1 MSNLLFFEDDPVAPR
16 IKNLSELP
24 DDSSTHR
31 WRAHWASDW
40 EGNILGIDLVAYP
53 VVSLTP
59 QGAWI
64 DPNAWREHGL
74 SGPRWALT
82 GQRRWVSNSG
92 GAAWAKPTQEEAIR
106 SIAIRLSRWT
116 SRLHNEV
123 NRARQAAKAL
133 GPLRPEDA
141 RYVKL
146 SLDALDLIGGSK

>member
-1 MSNLLFFEDDPVAPR
+1 MSNLLFFEDDPAAPR

-82 GQRRWVSNSG
+82 GQRRWVSNSDQHR
-92 GAAWAKPTQEEAIR
+92 KKR
-106 SIAIRLSRWT
+106 SAVLQSAC
-116 SRLHNEV
+116 H
-123 NRARQAAKAL
+123 A
-133 GPLRPEDA
+133 GPL
-141 RYVKL
+141 VSTTK
-146 SLDALDLIGGSK
+146 